1 MSKQCKICT
10 DRHEK
15 AGQELCPKCHR
26 LSGLGFDR
34 IVICTFHSERIP
46 KRAERYLAQIEL
58 FRQEDREKSERLRE
72 EFARQLTVSD
82 FRQGI
87 KYCRSRSGGRG
98 KPSRIYRCPRC
109 GSALASRSCLS
120 CEMDIKG
127 LLK

>member
-87 KYCRSRSGGRG
+87 KYCRSRSAVEGNHREFTGAQGVARRWFLG
-98 KPSRIYRCPRC
+98 VVLNAKWK
-109 GSALASRSCLS
+109 L
-120 CEMDIKG
+120 KG
-127 LLK
+127 Y